1 MQFFICSSYL
11 LVINNDIGYDIIV
24 QFAHTRQKYY
34 EIRNRYQPTELTM
47 NEPYSLEMMRDIL
60 EN

>member
-34 EIRNRYQPTELTM
+34 EIRNRY
-47 NEPYSLEMMRDIL
+47 
-60 EN
+60 